1 MRVLI
6 TGASRGIGK
15 SLAEKALAQNMTVM
29 AVTRRELDFKHPG
42 LIVLQADV
50 STAEGL
56 HKVASHP
63 EVQKGLDI
71 LINNAGVLHKKDM
84 DDATGKSF
92 ADSFHLNATTP
103 FLLTQKL
110 LPILKKS
117 KDPKVI
123 QISTLMSSL
132 QDNKSGGYYSY
143 RSSKMALNMITKS
156 LSLDHPD
163 VSFALVHPGWV
174 KTEMGGPEA
183 PVSTDASAD
192 GIWKVIQQ
200 LKKNQTLKLQDYQGK
215 ELPW

>member
-15 SLAEKALAQNMTVM
+15 SLAEKALAQSMTVM
-29 AVTRRELDFKHPG
+29 AVTRGELDFKHPG

-56 HKVASHP
+56 QKIASHP

-71 LINNAGVLHKKDM
+71 LINNAGVLLKKDT
-84 DDATGKSF
+84 DDATGKTF

-183 PVSTDASAD
+183 PVSTDVSSD

-200 LKKNQTLKLQDYQGK
+200 MKKNQTLKLQDYLGK